1 MAAISSDL
9 LRLRWLRPWFEEE
22 ASKHMK
28 KILPFIIILLVLGVA
43 LVSAWAL
50 KKRSS
55 GTVTPITNNPNSPP
69 HANTNDTVVTG
80 VAGAEPPHILGPNSA
95 PAKLEE
101 FGDFECPPCGALHP
115 ILVQMHKEFGDKLQ
129 ITFREFPLAP
139 AHQHAI
145 AAASAAEAAGLQGK
159 FWEMHDLLYENQKA
173 WHEAFDVRPIF
184 EGFAKQIGLDMNRY
198 QNDLNSDQVAERIL
212 NDGKRGHSMGVK
224 GTPTVFLN
232 GREVPFESL
241 PSDKLRVLINLE
253 LTNHK

>member
-1 MAAISSDL
+1 
-9 LRLRWLRPWFEEE
+9 
-22 ASKHMK
+22 MK

-69 HANTNDTVVTG
+69 PANRNETVVTG

-232 GREVPFESL
+232 GREVPFDSL

-253 LTNHK
+253 LTNHR